1 MNPTQIFEFARNWIN
16 QKIIKFN
23 WVPLGRN
30 RARQQRCAGTRE
42 TARNGGSP
50 VRGRW
55 RGAMV
60 TGEQRG
66 SRGGTAAVQ
75 AARLGQDGGGMGEA
89 CGGGR
94 EAVGRAAS
102 ARALSRRR
110 WRVRCL
116 TGGARSSAISELKIT
131 PNENSSKQIFR
142 DWDKFWKNSWR

>member
-1 MNPTQIFEFARNWIN
+1 
-16 QKIIKFN
+16 
-23 WVPLGRN
+23 
-30 RARQQRCAGTRE
+30 
-42 TARNGGSP
+42 
-50 VRGRW
+50 
-55 RGAMV
+55 MV

-75 AARLGQDGGGMGEA
+75 AARLRTAAVGTRAVGARLGQDGGGMGEA

-142 DWDKFWKNSWR
+142 D